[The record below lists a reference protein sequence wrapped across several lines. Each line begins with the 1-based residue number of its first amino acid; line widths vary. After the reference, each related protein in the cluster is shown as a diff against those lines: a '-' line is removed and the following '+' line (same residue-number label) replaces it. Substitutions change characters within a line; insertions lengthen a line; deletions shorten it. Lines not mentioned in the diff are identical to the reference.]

1 MLKIIQ
7 VMKNYNY
14 ILVFAAGAILSFTSC
29 KNDDDSTPS
38 VENTYA
44 LCTDGKDND
53 GNGKTDCDDP
63 QCQQF
68 SVCQTPE
75 ATCTDKKQNGNETG
89 VDCGGD
95 CKPCAVDTAA
105 VVKEK
110 VGEAKTTYASVVL
123 ANYQDSYD
131 SAVKLKDL
139 IHKFVANPTQAAFDA
154 CKSQWKVARVPY
166 GQTEAFRFANG
177 PIDTGDDAVEGL
189 LNAWPMDENFVDYV
203 KGNMDAG
210 IINDLTAFPALT
222 KEIIAA
228 QNENGGE
235 ANVSTGWHAIEFL
248 LWGQDLYTDSAGR
261 RPYTDYVTGANGTAK
276 NQDRR
281 GTYLKAV
288 ADLLVEDLAKVKAEW
303 EASGAYLAT
312 FKAFDNKTVVENVF
326 KSLTELS
333 KGELAGERM
342 AVALKSQDQEDEH
355 SCFADNTHVDIA
367 QNFEG
372 MVNVYTGTYTKMD
385 GTILSGTSF
394 ADVAMV
400 ADATKAEKVK
410 NAIVIARAKIAE
422 IPTPFDQAIL
432 NNTAEIEAAVV
443 ALENLSDAWA
453 DVKVS
458 IDANL

>member
-1 MLKIIQ
+1 
-7 VMKNYNY
+7 MKKYNY
-14 ILVFAAGAILSFTSC
+14 SLAISALLFLGLTSC
-29 KNDDDSTPS
+29 QKDDDSAPN

-44 LCTDGKDND
+44 LCSDGKDND
-53 GNGKTDCDDP
+53 GDGKTDCADNS
-63 QCQQF
+63 CQEF
-68 SVCQTPE
+68 SKCQIPE
-75 ATCTDKKQNGNETG
+75 ATCKDGKQNGDETG
-89 VDCGGD
+89 VDCGGA
-95 CKPCAVDTAA
+95 CKPCAVDQSA

-110 VGEAKTTYASVVL
+110 INEAKTTYASIVL

-131 SAVKLKDL
+131 AAVKLKTL
-139 IHKFVANPTQAAFDA
+139 IHSFVDTPTQEKFNA
-154 CKSQWKVARVPY
+154 CKAQWKVARVPY

-203 KGNMDAG
+203 QGNMDAG
-210 IINDLTAFPALT
+210 MINDLTTFPTLT
-222 KEIIAA
+222 KEIIAG

-261 RPYTDYVTGANGTAK
+261 RPYTDYVSGENGTAK

-281 GTYLKAV
+281 GVYLKAV
-288 ADLLVEDLAKVKAEW
+288 ADLLVEDLVKVKAEW
-303 EASGAYLAT
+303 ESNGAYLAT
-312 FKAFDNKTVVENVF
+312 FKGFDNKTVVENVF

-333 KGELAGERM
+333 KGELSGERM
-342 AVALKSQDQEDEH
+342 AVALKSKDQEDEH

-372 MVNVYTGTYTKMD
+372 MVNVYMGAYTKMD
-385 GTILSGTSF
+385 GTILKGTSF
-394 ADVAMV
+394 ADAALV
-400 ADATKAEKVK
+400 ADETKAKNVK
-410 NAIVIARAKIAE
+410 EAIIIARAKIAE

-432 NNTAEIEAAVV
+432 NNTAEIEAAVI

-453 DVKVS
+453 DVKAA
-458 IDANL
+458 IDNKLS